1 MTVDVVVV
9 AYRSAA
15 HLRACVEP
23 LAAEED
29 LRVIVVDNA
38 CPEDSAA
45 TVADLPIE
53 LVEMGRNAGF
63 AAACNVGARR
73 GSGEAILFLNPD
85 AAMAPGDVRVLAAG
99 LEGDRSRA
107 AVAPRI
113 LAPTGE
119 TEWSMFRE
127 PRLAS
132 SFGEAL
138 FLHHV
143 FRDARWATEQVR
155 TGYDRSSAPEAVIGA
170 ALLVRRSTFERVG
183 GFDEAFFLYCEDID
197 LCTRLRRA
205 GFTLLYEPAA
215 TARHARG
222 GSTPAAYRA
231 ALRAEARI
239 VYARV
244 HSRGLRYGCFRL
256 ACVLHE
262 AARLPVAAV
271 RSTRQLRARAGAV
284 AVALGRSAPRP
295 SGGRG
300 RRPAGVPIRS
310 RS

>member
-138 FLHHV
+138 SSTTCS
-143 FRDARWATEQVR
+143 ATLGGRQNRFVR
-155 TGYDRSSAPEAVIGA
+155 ATTAPGPRSGHRRGASCPAVDVRAGRR
-170 ALLVRRSTFERVG
+170 VRRGVLSVLRGHRSLHEAAAG
-183 GFDEAFFLYCEDID
+183 GV
-197 LCTRLRRA
+197 
-205 GFTLLYEPAA
+205 TLLYEPAA